1 MLHYVGK
8 KILSTML
15 LVSFTVG
22 SASATVNNGLTDTQ
36 LHAVLGIVSN
46 FILSDVDSDGDGV
59 LDSQDAF
66 PHDPNE
72 TTDTDGDGIGNNADS
87 DDDGDG
93 ALDVD
98 EVAAGTDP
106 LNPDDLTFA
115 GKVYKV
121 VTSPYTGYKWLDRNL
136 GASQVCAEYNDTSCY
151 GDYYQWGR
159 DADGH
164 EDKNSARTTTLA
176 TSNPVGH
183 SKFIQGHPDWISGFE
198 HNYPEQRAARWSRR
212 DGTTVCPV
220 GFRVPTLTELSAE
233 LIDSGSAEIHNRDDA
248 YNSFLKLPSSGGRI
262 LINGQIPDI
271 GENGYLWSSSIFNSY
286 SALLYFRS
294 ADRDIPN
301 VDRSNAVA
309 VRCMKPIVT
318 TDTPPV
324 VTLVTEANISMIQF
338 GAYPII
344 RAVGYDD
351 VDGVIVPNMVV
362 RDSQGQVLGS
372 FINTSV
378 AGIYTLTYT
387 ATDSL
392 GQVSNT
398 VTVTVTVHPAMKK
411 TGQTVS
417 YDENGTE
424 VTDGSLKDDGYY
436 QKGHDPLYVRDD
448 GDEIVSDNITGLDWQ
463 DDAAA
468 KSVKKQWLT
477 DENYDICKGQNGQTQ
492 DTSKCTDTSGDTAT
506 TYCANLTL
514 GGYTDWRLPTIDE
527 LMNIADR
534 SKQNP
539 AIDTSY
545 FQSVVSDGYWSSS
558 TVVGY
563 EYGAWSVFFYSGY
576 DFWSLKSNSY
586 YVRCVRDG
594 Q

>member
-1 MLHYVGK
+1 MLHYVWK
-8 KILSTML
+8 KIFSTML

-36 LHAVLGIVSN
+36 LHAVLGIVTN

-66 PHDPNE
+66 PHDANE

-106 LNPDDLTFA
+106 LNPDDLTFV

-136 GASQVCAEYNDTSCY
+136 GASQVCAEYNDANCY

-159 DADGH
+159 GADGH
-164 EDKNSARTTTLA
+164 EHNNSATTSTQA
-176 TSNPVGH
+176 TSRTPGH
-183 SKFIQGHPDWISGFE
+183 ANFIKGHDDWVTDTSFDGM
-198 HNYPEQRAARWSRR
+198 YPTSRAYHWSQR
-212 DGTTVCPV
+212 DGSSVCPV
-220 GFRVPTLTELSAE
+220 GFRVPTLSEIKVETLDNGVNSSATAF
-233 LIDSGSAEIHNRDDA
+233 SN
-248 YNSFLKLPSSGGRI
+248 FLKLPLSGFRNHMDGNMDGI
-262 LINGQIPDI
+262 DI
-271 GENGYLWSSSIFNSY
+271 EGVVWSTTLDGNLSEII
-286 SALLYFRS
+286 YFS
-294 ADRDIPN
+294 DGHVGVSGADFAHGL
-301 VDRSNAVA
+301 S

-318 TDTPPV
+318 TDMPPV
-324 VTLVTEANISMIQF
+324 VTLHSSANVEMIQF
-338 GAYPII
+338 GSYPVINVT
-344 RAVGYDD
+344 AVDD
-351 VDGVIVPNMVV
+351 VDGILSPF
-362 RDSQGQVLGS
+362 QVGS
-372 FINTSV
+372 VNTSV
-378 AGIYTLTYT
+378 AGTYTLTYT
-387 ATDSL
+387 ATDSA
-392 GQVSNT
+392 GHTSNT
-398 VTVTVTVHPAMKK
+398 VTVTVIVHPAMKK

-492 DTSKCTDTSGDTAT
+492 DISKCTDTSGDTAA
-506 TYCANLTL
+506 TYCATLLL
-514 GGYTDWRLPTIDE
+514 GGHEDWRLPTIDE
-527 LMNIADR
+527 LMNITDR
-534 SKQNP
+534 SKSDP
-539 AIDTSY
+539 AIDTVY
-545 FQSVVSDGYWSSS
+545 FKNASFGIYWSSS
-558 TVVGY
+558 ILVNSEVY
-563 EYGAWSVFFYSGY
+563 AWYVRFDGGFSGW
-576 DFWSLKSNSY
+576 DTKSTSR

-594 Q
+594 QP